1 MQLFKMIIMN
11 RITFVPVGGLA
22 NRMRAIAS
30 VITLAQQTDSKLKVI
45 WFPTWDLYAPFDF
58 LFEPIN
64 KDCITLRNA
73 STWDKFTIDRPRRK
87 NLCLPYLFQ
96 YLTFGDCKYEC
107 SFYSLIQQKF
117 DFKGWV
123 MSKREVYMAS
133 YYAFYP
139 YELSLIGEIFSPI
152 QSIKERIDDRCTQF
166 VNNTIGV
173 HIRRTDN
180 IASIQQSPLEL
191 FFEKVDEE
199 LDKDN
204 HTVIYL
210 ATDSEEVKLQMRKRY
225 GNRIISSST
234 PADRNSVAGIQDGLI
249 DMYTLAR
256 TRKIYGSFQSSFS
269 EMASQIG
276 GIPLEIL
283 KK

>member
-199 LDKDN
+199 LDINN
-204 HTVIYL
+204 HTMVYL

-225 GNRIISSST
+225 SNRIISSST

>member
-1 MQLFKMIIMN
+1 MN
-11 RITFVPVGGLA
+11 EITFVPVGGLA
-22 NRMRAIAS
+22 NRMRAMAS
-30 VITLAQQTDSKLKVI
+30 AITLAQQTDSKLKVI
-45 WFPTWDLYAPFDF
+45 WLPTWDLYAPFDS

-64 KDCITLRNA
+64 EERVTLRNA
-73 STWDKFTIDRPRRK
+73 SAWDKFTLDRPRRK
-87 NLCLPYLFQ
+87 NLYFPYLFQ
-96 YLTFGDCKYEC
+96 YITFEEGKYER
-107 SFYSLIQQKF
+107 SFYSLVQQKF
-117 DFKGWV
+117 DFKEWIT
-123 MSKREVYMAS
+123 SKRKVYMAS
-133 YYAFYP
+133 YHAFYP
-139 YELSLIGEIFSPI
+139 YEQSLIGEIFTPI
-152 QSIKERIDDRCTQF
+152 QFIKERIDDRCTQF

-180 IASIQQSPLEL
+180 IASIQQSPLVL
-191 FFEKVDEE
+191 FFEIVDEE

-204 HTVIYL
+204 HTMIYL

>member
-1 MQLFKMIIMN
+1 MN
-11 RITFVPVGGLA
+11 EITFVPVGGLA
-22 NRMRAIAS
+22 NRMRAMAS
-30 VITLAQQTDSKLKVI
+30 AITLAQQTDSKLKVK
-45 WFPTWDLYAPFDF
+45 WFPTWDLYAPFDS

-64 KDCITLRNA
+64 EERVTLRKA
-73 STWDKFTIDRPRRK
+73 SAWDKFTLDRPRRK
-87 NLCLPYLFQ
+87 NLYFPYLFQ
-96 YLTFGDCKYEC
+96 YITFEEGKYER
-107 SFYSLIQQKF
+107 SFYSLVQQKF
-117 DFKGWV
+117 DFKEWIT
-123 MSKREVYMAS
+123 SKRKVYMAS
-133 YYAFYP
+133 YHAFYP
-139 YELSLIGEIFSPI
+139 YEQSLIGEIFTPI
-152 QSIKERIDDRCTQF
+152 QFIKERIDDRCTQF

-204 HTVIYL
+204 HTMIYL
-210 ATDSEEVKLQMRKRY
+210 ATDSEEVKLQMGKRY

>member
-1 MQLFKMIIMN
+1 MSE
-11 RITFVPVGGLA
+11 ITFVPVGGLA
-22 NRMRAIAS
+22 NRMRTIAS
-30 VITLAQQTDSKLKVI
+30 VLALAQQTDSKLKVI
-45 WFPTWDLYAPFDF
+45 WFPTWELYSPFDY
-58 LFEPIN
+58 LFELI
-64 KDCITLRNA
+64 DESCMTLRN
-73 STWDKFTIDRPRRK
+73 SSVWDKFVLDRPRKK
-87 NLCLPYLFQ
+87 NLYIPRAFHSFIFKGCI
-96 YLTFGDCKYEC
+96 YEQA
-107 SFYSLIQQKF
+107 FFSLIQQRF
-117 DFKGWV
+117 DFREWV
-123 MSKREVYMAS
+123 ILNRNVYMS
-133 YYAFYP
+133 SFSLFYP
-139 YELSLIGEIFSPI
+139 YEQSLIKKLFVPI

-191 FFEKVDEE
+191 FFEKIDEE

-204 HTVIYL
+204 HTMIYL
-210 ATDSEEVKLQMRKRY
+210 ATDSEEVKLQMGKRY

>member
-1 MQLFKMIIMN
+1 MSE
-11 RITFVPVGGLA
+11 ITFVPVGGLA
-22 NRMRAIAS
+22 NRMRAMAS
-30 VITLAQQTDSKLKVI
+30 AITLAQQTDSKLKVI

-117 DFKGWV
+117 DFKGWIT
-123 MSKREVYMAS
+123 SKRKVYMAS
-133 YYAFYP
+133 YHAFYP
-139 YELSLIGEIFSPI
+139 YEQSLIGEIFAPI
-152 QSIKERIDDRCTQF
+152 QFIKDRIDSRCTQF

-204 HTVIYL
+204 HTMIYL

>member
-1 MQLFKMIIMN
+1 MN

>member
-1 MQLFKMIIMN
+1 MN

-133 YYAFYP
+133 Y
-139 YELSLIGEIFSPI
+139 
-152 QSIKERIDDRCTQF
+152 
-166 VNNTIGV
+166 
-173 HIRRTDN
+173 
-180 IASIQQSPLEL
+180 
-191 FFEKVDEE
+191 
-199 LDKDN
+199 
-204 HTVIYL
+204 
-210 ATDSEEVKLQMRKRY
+210 
-225 GNRIISSST
+225 
-234 PADRNSVAGIQDGLI
+234 
-249 DMYTLAR
+249 
-256 TRKIYGSFQSSFS
+256 
-269 EMASQIG
+269 
-276 GIPLEIL
+276 
-283 KK
+283 

>member
-1 MQLFKMIIMN
+1 MSE
-11 RITFVPVGGLA
+11 ITFVPVGGLA
-22 NRMRAIAS
+22 NRMRAMAS
-30 VITLAQQTDSKLKVI
+30 AITLAQQTDSKLKVI
-45 WFPTWDLYAPFDF
+45 WFPTWDLYAPFDS

-64 KDCITLRNA
+64 EERVTLRNA
-73 STWDKFTIDRPRRK
+73 SVWDKFTLDRPRRK
-87 NLCLPYLFQ
+87 NLHLPYLFQ
-96 YLTFGDCKYEC
+96 YFTFGGGKYER

-117 DFKGWV
+117 DFKGWIT
-123 MSKREVYMAS
+123 SKRKVYMAS
-133 YYAFYP
+133 YHAFYP
-139 YELSLIGEIFSPI
+139 YEQSLIGEIFAPI
-152 QSIKERIDDRCTQF
+152 QFIKDRIDSRCTQF

-180 IASIQQSPLEL
+180 IASIQQSPLVL
-191 FFEKVDEE
+191 FFEIVDEE

-204 HTVIYL
+204 HTMIYL